1 MFHSWSKGER
11 FGKSEP
17 KQNLFTQFWV
27 MEVRDNAFVLLSNI
41 YPAMGLFVGVDE

>member
-1 MFHSWSKGER
+1 
-11 FGKSEP
+11 
-17 KQNLFTQFWV
+17 